1 MTTFKIVSDKYL
13 RYNEANKDTK
23 AGYQRM
29 LNKYWLP
36 ALAEQEIQ
44 DIGYETLMECILEL
58 DVSNKTINN
67 SLTPLRGVFD
77 LAMKLGYIKDNP
89 MALIQNKKIQTE
101 LPDPFNKEEMNKL
114 LNWLKTNKKDKEE
127 LYYWYYLFMFWTGL
141 RPSEAFAL
149 RWSDVSD
156 TTLYIHRSKVRGT
169 EKQVTKT
176 HTARLVYLNKH
187 SQLAIDMLKRYD
199 TKYVFICPNT
209 GQPFYNDKPPRL
221 RLQQAMRATGV
232 RLRPAYNTR
241 HTYATMMLMSG
252 LTPSFVANQLGHSLP
267 MMMKRYA
274 RWINNEKDLLEM
286 AKLDLGD

>member
-1 MTTFKIVSDKYL
+1 MTTFKVISDKYL
-13 RYNEANKDTK
+13 RYNEASKDTK
-23 AGYQRM
+23 AGYQRI

-36 ALAEQEIQ
+36 TLSEKEIQ
-44 DIGYETLMECILEL
+44 DIGYETLMECILEMDL
-58 DVSNKTINN
+58 SNKTINN
-67 SLTPLRGVFD
+67 CLTPLRGVFD

-101 LPDPFNKEEMNKL
+101 LPDPFTKDEMNKL

-149 RWSDVSD
+149 RWSDVSES
-156 TTLYIHRSKVRGT
+156 TLYIHRSKVRGN

-176 HTARLVYLNKH
+176 HTVRLVYLNKH
-187 SQLAIDMLKRYD
+187 SQLAIENLRRYD
-199 TKYVFICPNT
+199 TQYVFICPNT
-209 GQPFYNDKPPRL
+209 GQPFYNEKPPRL
-221 RLQQAMRATGV
+221 RLQQAMKATGV

-267 MMMKRYA
+267 IMMKRYA